1 VETVGH
7 SHDEMNQ
14 DQPTPETYP
23 LPDAVLAVQDGKL
36 RIPQRDGFKASRNMM
51 DGCKFCALR
60 LQHEHGG
67 LAAFP
72 F

>member
-1 VETVGH
+1 MP
-7 SHDEMNQ
+7 D
-14 DQPTPETYP
+14 DAPTPETYP

-36 RIPQRDGFKASRNMM
+36 RIPQRDGHRAQTNLR
-51 DGCKFCALR
+51 DGCKLCGLF